1 MAIAKEYPAHP
12 DLTGGTQITL
22 HSHAG
27 GSGESEVVVVKA
39 GDTANATTTFADA
52 TGLSFTAL
60 ANKTYIIETWVR
72 WAPSALTVG
81 IKLAVNGPAT
91 PAFVADVFV
100 APLTTSGISG
110 GGGNAYNIG
119 AATASA
125 LALADNLAKLF
136 ILFRNGST
144 QGTVIV
150 RFAAETTGTVTVK
163 DGSVLRYRQVD

>member
-1 MAIAKEYPAHP
+1 MTVVSEVVAAKPLVDGSQTA
-12 DLTGGTQITL
+12 L

-27 GSGESEVVVVKA
+27 GGESEVVVVKS
-39 GDTANATTTFADA
+39 GDTANSTTTFADA

-60 ANKTYIIETWVR
+60 AGKTYIIEAWVR
-72 WAPSALTVG
+72 WATSVLTVG

-91 PAFVADVFV
+91 PAFVADVFA

-119 AATASA
+119 AATVSA
-125 LALADNLAKLF
+125 LALADNLARLF
-136 ILFRNGST
+136 VLFRNGTT
-144 QGTVIV
+144 QGPVTV
-150 RFAAETTGTVTVK
+150 RFAAETTGTVTIK

>member
-1 MAIAKEYPAHP
+1 MALQTVQVAHP
-12 DLTGGTQITL
+12 ELVGAGQTSL

-27 GSGESEVVVVKA
+27 GGGESEVVVVKV
-39 GDTANATTTFADA
+39 GDTANATTTYADA

-60 ANKTYIIETWVR
+60 ASKTYIIEAWVR
-72 WAPSALTVG
+72 WATSALTVG

-91 PAFVADVFV
+91 PAFVADIFV

-110 GGGNAYNIG
+110 AGGNAYNIG
-119 AATASA
+119 VATASA

-136 ILFRNGST
+136 ILFRNGAT
-144 QGTVIV
+144 QGTVVV